1 MSLEEEFAAMRV
13 VLRRR
18 SGDTRIQRQ
27 VGMSLLG
34 FYYVRWSRVEVVA
47 KIRGIWF
54 VNDSS
59 RTQYL
64 PVLVSIFYMLEDG
77 SIV

>member
-18 SGDTRIQRQ
+18 RGDTRIKEAGRYEF
-27 VGMSLLG
+27 VR
-34 FYYVRWSRVEVVA
+34 FYPVRWSRVEVVA
-47 KIRGIWF
+47 KIREIWF
-54 VNDSS
+54 VIDSS

-64 PVLVSIFYMLEDG
+64 PVLVSVFYMLEDG
-77 SIV
+77 SMV

>member
-27 VGMSLLG
+27 VDMSLLG
-34 FYYVRWSRVEVVA
+34 FYDVHWSRVEVVA
-47 KIRGIWF
+47 KIRGISF
-54 VNDSS
+54 
-59 RTQYL
+59 RH
-64 PVLVSIFYMLEDG
+64 
-77 SIV
+77 

>member
-13 VLRRR
+13 VPTRR

-47 KIRGIWF
+47 KIRGIHVGGW
-54 VNDSS
+54 VDGL
-59 RTQYL
+59 T
-64 PVLVSIFYMLEDG
+64 VLRARLKGQNLLSLLYC
-77 SIV
+77 